1 MSGPISGQYGS
12 VKIGSSCVA
21 EANKWTLDK
30 EATLHEFATCKSPAG
45 GGMAVLPGRKKHSG
59 SAEGLF
65 DPDDP
70 IENYLE
76 EGDIVTLKLYVDATH
91 YYQGSAVIE
100 KLTIGDVDIQ
110 EGAPVPWSFSFKAN
124 GLFVFY

>member
-1 MSGPISGQYGS
+1 MGGPISGQYGA

-30 EATLHEFATCKSPAG
+30 EATLHEFATCSTPAD
-45 GGMAVLPGRKKHSG
+45 GGMGVLAGRKKHSG

-65 DPDDP
+65 DPTDP
-70 IENYLE
+70 IENYFD
-76 EGDIVTLKLYVDATH
+76 EGDTVTLKLYVNATK

-110 EGAPVPWSFSFKAN
+110 DGAPVPWSMTFKAN
-124 GLFVFY
+124 GLFVLT